1 MNAALPRPDA
11 ARNLRWAKQI
21 IAFDPKDQLRC
32 TAAPGT
38 LPMLCTPTISNVRVT
53 KNLIDG
59 RAGLNILSVQIFETL
74 QVPYDQL
81 HPTKPFYG
89 VTDGSTCWGT

>member
-32 TAAPGT
+32 TTAPGT
-38 LPMLCTPTISNVRVT
+38 LPMLCTPPIGNVRMT
-53 KNLIDG
+53 KTLIDG
-59 RAGLNILSVQIFETL
+59 GAGLNILSVKIFETL
-74 QVPYDQL
+74 
-81 HPTKPFYG
+81 
-89 VTDGSTCWGT
+89 